1 MTTGKATLAPLEN
14 LTYKCQD
21 DTQALRVLGLAS
33 KSIHLNFR
41 LMWGQV
47 VNYCFKCRCNNYKF
61 ILLLAACLDAF
72 IAISEDLNLKIS
84 RAGGGGGAC
93 HRTPLV

>member
-1 MTTGKATLAPLEN
+1 M
-14 LTYKCQD
+14 
-21 DTQALRVLGLAS
+21 LGLAS

-41 LMWGQV
+41 LTWGQV

-61 ILLLAACLDAF
+61 ILLLAVLDAF

-84 RAGGGGGAC
+84 RAEKGGGHATG
-93 HRTPLV
+93 PL